1 MLLCFVLQIYYK
13 VQLNI
18 HLRPIQR
25 TQSTFPVYIVMMFE
39 RKVVKAKHIFL
50 LSFVHGAIFTDVE
63 GVLTHTYQCSF
74 SIVRVVC
81 CCTVFERK

>member
-1 MLLCFVLQIYYK
+1 MLLCFVLQIYCK
-13 VQLNI
+13 VHRI
-18 HLRPIQR
+18 PIQR
-25 TQSTFPVYIVMMFE
+25 TQSTFRVYIGMMFE
-39 RKVVKAKHIFL
+39 RKVVKAKPIFL

-74 SIVRVVC
+74 SIIRVVC